1 MNALVKTI
9 CTFVTSSIGRKI
21 IVALTG
27 LCLVLFLAGHLAGN
41 LLIFGGPEWINTY
54 AHGLHSM
61 PEAALWGIRAGLGVI
76 FIIHVWL
83 TIQQAL
89 LSYMKWGELK
99 YGDTPLTDERV
110 QVVFGLLPEL
120 DKALLSRDL
129 RDRCR
134 AARQPY
140 VFKNTIKA
148 TLSSRYMIYTGLT
161 VLVFLVYH
169 LYQYTLRVGY
179 DPAQFTTFISDGTVE
194 TFDVYKMIVTGFSN
208 VWCSAFYI
216 LAVLMLFSHLRHGVQ
231 SIFQTVGV
239 DSRKIRP
246 FYNFIAIAYGAIICL
261 GFISVP
267 VSVLLGIIK

>member
-1 MNALVKTI
+1 MYIRDILHRPQN
-9 CTFVTSSIGRKI
+9 

-27 LCLVLFLAGHLAGN
+27 YVWSCSLRDTWQATF
-41 LLIFGGPEWINTY
+41 
-54 AHGLHSM
+54 SSS
-61 PEAALWGIRAGLGVI
+61 EALNGSTPTPTACTPCRKQPSGESGAGLAVI

-83 TIQQAL
+83 TIQ
-89 LSYMKWGELK
+89 LK
-99 YGDTPLTDERV
+99 LENH
-110 QVVFGLLPEL
+110 
-120 DKALLSRDL
+120 
-129 RDRCR
+129 
-134 AARQPY
+134 AAREPY

-161 VLVFLVYH
+161 VLVFLIYH

>member
-61 PEAALWGIRAGLGVI
+61 PEAALWGIRLGLAVI
-76 FIIHVWL
+76 FIIHIWL
-83 TIQQAL
+83 TIQ
-89 LSYMKWGELK
+89 LK
-99 YGDTPLTDERV
+99 LENN
-110 QVVFGLLPEL
+110 
-120 DKALLSRDL
+120 
-129 RDRCR
+129 
-134 AARQPY
+134 AAREPY

-161 VLVFLVYH
+161 ILVFLIYH

-179 DPAQFTTFISDGTVE
+179 DPRTIRR
-194 TFDVYKMIVTGFSN
+194 
-208 VWCSAFYI
+208 
-216 LAVLMLFSHLRHGVQ
+216 LHL
-231 SIFQTVGV
+231 
-239 DSRKIRP
+239 
-246 FYNFIAIAYGAIICL
+246 
-261 GFISVP
+261 
-267 VSVLLGIIK
+267 

>member
-61 PEAALWGIRAGLGVI
+61 PEAALWGIRAGLAVI

-83 TIQQAL
+83 TIQ
-89 LSYMKWGELK
+89 LK
-99 YGDTPLTDERV
+99 LENH
-110 QVVFGLLPEL
+110 
-120 DKALLSRDL
+120 
-129 RDRCR
+129 
-134 AARQPY
+134 AAREPY

-161 VLVFLVYH
+161 VLVFLIYH

-179 DPAQFTTFISDGTVE
+179 DPAGYSPSSRLWASIPAKSGPSTTLSPSPTARLSAWASSPCRSRFFWVS
-194 TFDVYKMIVTGFSN
+194 SN
-208 VWCSAFYI
+208 N
-216 LAVLMLFSHLRHGVQ
+216 HQ
-231 SIFQTVGV
+231 
-239 DSRKIRP
+239 
-246 FYNFIAIAYGAIICL
+246 
-261 GFISVP
+261 
-267 VSVLLGIIK
+267 LLSKS

>member
-61 PEAALWGIRAGLGVI
+61 PEAALWGIRAGLAVI

-83 TIQQAL
+83 TIQ
-89 LSYMKWGELK
+89 LK
-99 YGDTPLTDERV
+99 LENH
-110 QVVFGLLPEL
+110 
-120 DKALLSRDL
+120 
-129 RDRCR
+129 
-134 AARQPY
+134 AAREPY

-161 VLVFLVYH
+161 VLVFL
-169 LYQYTLRVGY
+169 
-179 DPAQFTTFISDGTVE
+179 TTTCTSTPCAWDTTPPSSPPSFPTVRWKP
-194 TFDVYKMIVTGFSN
+194 FDVYKMIVTGFSN

>member
-27 LCLVLFLAGHLAGN
+27 LSLVLFLAGHLAGN

-54 AHGLHSM
+54 AYGLHSM
-61 PEAALWGIRAGLGVI
+61 PEVALWGIRLGLAV
-76 FIIHVWL
+76 FLIIHVLL
-83 TIQQAL
+83 TIQ
-89 LSYMKWGELK
+89 LK
-99 YGDTPLTDERV
+99 LENN
-110 QVVFGLLPEL
+110 
-120 DKALLSRDL
+120 S
-129 RDRCR
+129 
-134 AARQPY
+134 AREPY

-179 DPAQFTTFISDGTVE
+179 NPVDYTAYIADGTIE
-194 TFDVYKMIVTGFSN
+194 TFDVYKMIVAGFSN

-231 SIFQTVGV
+231 SIFQTVGL

-246 FYNFIAIAYGAIICL
+246 VYNFIAIAYGVVICA

-267 VSVLLGIIK
+267 VAVLLGIIK

>member
-1 MNALVKTI
+1 MNALVKTR

-61 PEAALWGIRAGLGVI
+61 PEAALWGIRAGLAVI

-83 TIQQAL
+83 TIQ
-89 LSYMKWGELK
+89 LK
-99 YGDTPLTDERV
+99 LENH
-110 QVVFGLLPEL
+110 
-120 DKALLSRDL
+120 
-129 RDRCR
+129 
-134 AARQPY
+134 AAREPY

-161 VLVFLVYH
+161 VLVFLIYH

>member
-61 PEAALWGIRAGLGVI
+61 PEAALWGIRAGLAVI

-83 TIQQAL
+83 TIQ
-89 LSYMKWGELK
+89 LK
-99 YGDTPLTDERV
+99 LENH
-110 QVVFGLLPEL
+110 
-120 DKALLSRDL
+120 
-129 RDRCR
+129 
-134 AARQPY
+134 AAREPY

-161 VLVFLVYH
+161 VLVFLIYH

-179 DPAQFTTFISDGTVE
+179 DPAQFTTFI
-194 TFDVYKMIVTGFSN
+194 SN

>member
-1 MNALVKTI
+1 M
-9 CTFVTSSIGRKI
+9 
-21 IVALTG
+21 
-27 LCLVLFLAGHLAGN
+27 
-41 LLIFGGPEWINTY
+41 
-54 AHGLHSM
+54 
-61 PEAALWGIRAGLGVI
+61 
-76 FIIHVWL
+76 
-83 TIQQAL
+83 
-89 LSYMKWGELK
+89 
-99 YGDTPLTDERV
+99 
-110 QVVFGLLPEL
+110 
-120 DKALLSRDL
+120 
-129 RDRCR
+129 
-134 AARQPY
+134 
-140 VFKNTIKA
+140 
-148 TLSSRYMIYTGLT
+148 T
-161 VLVFLVYH
+161 VLVFMVYH

>member
-54 AHGLHSM
+54 AHGL
-61 PEAALWGIRAGLGVI
+61 
-76 FIIHVWL
+76 
-83 TIQQAL
+83 
-89 LSYMKWGELK
+89 
-99 YGDTPLTDERV
+99 
-110 QVVFGLLPEL
+110 
-120 DKALLSRDL
+120 
-129 RDRCR
+129 
-134 AARQPY
+134 
-140 VFKNTIKA
+140 KNPIKA

-161 VLVFLVYH
+161 VLVFLIYH

>member
-9 CTFVTSSIGRKI
+9 CTFVTSSVGRKV

-54 AHGLHSM
+54 AYSLHSM
-61 PEAALWGIRAGLGVI
+61 PEAALWGIRLGLAVI
-76 FIIHVWL
+76 FLIHVWL
-83 TIQQAL
+83 TIQ
-89 LSYMKWGELK
+89 LK
-99 YGDTPLTDERV
+99 LEN
-110 QVVFGLLPEL
+110 
-120 DKALLSRDL
+120 S
-129 RDRCR
+129 
-134 AARQPY
+134 AAREPY

-161 VLVFLVYH
+161 ILVFLIYH

-179 DPAQFTTFISDGTVE
+179 DPNEYVAYISDGTVK
-194 TFDVYKMIVTGFSN
+194 TFNVYGMIVAGFSH
-208 VWCSAFYI
+208 VGCSAFYI
-216 LAVLMLFSHLRHGVQ
+216 LAILMLFSHLRHGVQ
-231 SIFQTVGV
+231 SIFQTVGL

-246 FYNFIAIAYGAIICL
+246 FYNFVAIAYGVVICA